1 MLYKKVVV
9 KIGSN
14 VLSKPDGL
22 PDLDQIQHVTDQIA
36 ALKKEKIEVI
46 LISSGAVAAGRTL
59 IKLPE
64 KVDTVAARQLWA
76 SVGQVKL
83 MNTYSELF
91 KKYELICA
99 QVLVTKEDFRDRL
112 HYLNMRN
119 CLRVLLQ
126 HNIVPIINENDVI
139 SVTELMFTDNDE
151 LAGFV
156 ASMLDVNALIILTN
170 VDGIYDGNP
179 ELEESKVIH
188 EIDYIQQDFS
198 SFVST
203 QKSNFG
209 RGGMITKCNIAHKV
223 AGLGINVHIANGK
236 KNNVIIDLLNGIHH
250 GTRFLPKKITSNRKK
265 WIAHSETSAKGKVF
279 LNAGAKAALFSTKAS
294 SLLPV
299 GIVKIEG
306 DFQKGDIIRLLDD
319 GGSAVGLGIAE
330 YGMDKAITLLGQ
342 KNQKPLVHYDYLYL
356 SKGFE

>member
-1 MLYKKVVV
+1 MQYKKIVI

-14 VLSKPDGL
+14 VLSQPDGL
-22 PDLDQIQHVTDQIA
+22 PDLERIEHVTDQIA
-36 ALKKEKIEVI
+36 TLKKEKVEVI
-46 LISSGAVAAGRTL
+46 LISSGAVAAGRTM
-59 IKLPE
+59 ISLPE
-64 KVDTVAARQLWA
+64 KLDTVAARQLWA

-83 MNTYSELF
+83 MNTYSGLF
-91 KKYELICA
+91 KNHELLCS

-119 CLRVLLQ
+119 CLKVLLQ

-156 ASMLDVNALIILTN
+156 ASMLDVDALLILTN
-170 VDGIYDGNP
+170 VNGIYNGNP
-179 ELEESKVIH
+179 IDKDSKVID
-188 EIDYIQQDFS
+188 EIDYKALDFA
-198 SFVST
+198 SFVNT

-236 KNNVIIDLLNGIHH
+236 KENVIIDLLKGIQH
-250 GTRFLPKKITSNRKK
+250 GTRFLPKKNTSNRKK
-265 WIAHSETSAKGKVF
+265 WIAHSETSAKGKVY
-279 LNAGAKAALFSTKAS
+279 LNEGAKAALISSRAS

-299 GIVKIEG
+299 GVTRIEG
-306 DFQKGDIIRLLDD
+306 DFQKGDIIRLLDEK
-319 GGSAVGLGIAE
+319 GKGVGLGIAE
-330 YGMDKAITLLGQ
+330 YGMEKAREFLGQ

-356 SKGFE
+356 AQGV

>member
-1 MLYKKVVV
+1 MLYKKVVI

-14 VLSKPDGL
+14 VLSLADGL
-22 PDLDQIQHVTDQIA
+22 PDLERIKHVTDQIA

-46 LISSGAVAAGRTL
+46 LISSGAVAAGRSIISLT
-59 IKLPE
+59 E

-83 MNTYSELF
+83 MNTYSDLF
-91 KKYELICA
+91 KRYDLNCA

-126 HNIVPIINENDVI
+126 HNVIPIINENDVI

-151 LAGFV
+151 LAGFI

-170 VDGIYDGNP
+170 VDGIYNGNP
-179 ELEESKVIH
+179 ALKESQVIK
-188 EIDYIQQDFS
+188 EIDYKSLDFS

-223 AGLGINVHIANGK
+223 AGLGVNVHIANGK
-236 KNNVIIDLLNGIHH
+236 KENVLIDILKGVDH
-250 GTRFLPKKITSNRKK
+250 GTRFLPKKNTSNRKK
-265 WIAHSETSAKGKVF
+265 WIAHSETSAKGRIF
-279 LNAGAKAALFSTKAS
+279 INEGAKTALMSSKAS

-299 GIVKIEG
+299 GIINIEG
-306 DFQKGDIIRLLDD
+306 DFQKGDIIRILDEQNQ
-319 GGSAVGLGIAE
+319 ALGLGIAE
-330 YGMDKAITLLGQ
+330 YGNEKAKEFIGL
-342 KNQKPLVHYDYLYL
+342 KNQKALVHYDYLYL
-356 SKGFE
+356 SGGY